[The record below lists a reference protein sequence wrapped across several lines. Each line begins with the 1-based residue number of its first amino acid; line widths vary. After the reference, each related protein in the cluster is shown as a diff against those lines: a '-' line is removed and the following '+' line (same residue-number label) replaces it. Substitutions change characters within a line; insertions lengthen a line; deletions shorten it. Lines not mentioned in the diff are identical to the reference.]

1 MKKSYVKPLA
11 TNVAFVVNENIAV
24 SKMPDKNLIGT
35 GTYTNVSGKN
45 CNKVFNSTQ
54 IQTGLQPGDNN
65 LLTALDGLTGDDLQ
79 AILNAL
85 KIDETGKYSFNC
97 F

>member
-24 SKMPDKNLIGT
+24 SKMPDENLIGT

-45 CNKVFNSTQ
+45 CNEVFNSTQ
-54 IQTGLQPGDNN
+54 IQTGLQPGDTS
-65 LLTALDGLTGDDLQ
+65 LFAALGSLSGDELQ
-79 AILNAL
+79 AILATL
-85 KIDETGKYSFNC
+85 KKDENGRYSFNC